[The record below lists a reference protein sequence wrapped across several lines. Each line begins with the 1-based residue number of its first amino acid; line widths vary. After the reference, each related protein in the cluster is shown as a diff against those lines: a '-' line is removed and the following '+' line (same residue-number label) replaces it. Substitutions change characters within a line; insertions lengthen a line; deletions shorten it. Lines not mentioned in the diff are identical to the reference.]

1 MNPVLPSNDS
11 SIAVGGGGRE
21 GWMASA
27 LIYAAFSAAVFV
39 VQGSQPP
46 LGPDHLSYFQLADS
60 IIASCPNGDFWRET
74 DSIRLFGVLLA
85 YLNRWTGSYVL
96 SMKVVLAVFSVLYLL
111 AAELFFRLFTNSRW
125 QAILFALLSGF
136 AVSFGFASWG
146 VTDSTALLPRTLV
159 APIVML
165 SMWFWFRYDGR
176 PQKYLVF
183 AFLVL
188 GSMLHLSTFYAVG
201 VLVIVEAWDILV
213 LKKMQADGLV
223 TAFVGGLLLAAALLF
238 SLEYAGISS
247 KLISTWVPTMLRSIG
262 LNVSYIDTGAPS
274 GCNKAHKSIP
284 AAATEPKAE
293 SSVAL
298 APTNATD
305 GSQVKPDTSKSTS
318 KGAQLPN
325 ALKPPKV
332 EELAPLAI
340 PGAPVTAPLA
350 RSRDLALQSAK
361 DAWAVELSLRPWRN
375 MPLPLVNVAN
385 ALSSSALILLLAFA
399 GMVSAKRAGLTRVDR
414 LMMAMFFAVPLF
426 AFGPQTMLWVLR
438 SFTPVY
444 PATIEEVRSL
454 SLIMI
459 PALYFI
465 LRLFKRTVDNGGS
478 LAPLKAGAIVIAVL
492 ALPLSMKSLP
502 HWARGQIL
510 SAMMTL
516 HVVDSMSAPRMA
528 NARAALGLLAGES
541 PLYYATQGVRDWF
554 VRTTPPGTRILT
566 NRDDMILLR
575 DRVIL
580 GPRQVSATTYG
591 ATLQETEIFLRTSQA
606 METNDTERVKELAAS
621 YDADFVLVAWRADGA
636 VFADNNFS
644 VIPVRKG
651 QVPR

>member
-1 MNPVLPSNDS
+1 MNPAPPSNDLS
-11 SIAVGGGGRE
+11 VAVGVGDRE
-21 GWMASA
+21 DWTVSA

-39 VQGSQPP
+39 VQGSQPT

-74 DSIRLFGVLLA
+74 DSIRFFAVLLA
-85 YLNRWTGSYVL
+85 YLNSWTGSHVL
-96 SMKVVLAVFSVLYLL
+96 SMKVVLAVFCTLYLL
-111 AAELFFRLFTNSRW
+111 AAELFFRLFASSRW
-125 QAILFALLSGF
+125 QAILFALLSSF

-183 AFLVL
+183 SFLIL
-188 GSMLHLSTFYAVG
+188 GSILHLSTFYAVG
-201 VLVIVEAWDILV
+201 VLMIVETWDIVV
-213 LKKMQADGLV
+213 LKKMQTYRLV
-223 TAFVGGLLLAAALLF
+223 AAFLGGLLLAGTLLY
-238 SLEYAGISS
+238 SLERAGISNKS
-247 KLISTWVPTMLRSIG
+247 IGTWVPTMLRSVG
-262 LNVSYIDTGAPS
+262 LNVSYIDTGALS
-274 GCNKAHKSIP
+274 GCNKATKSVP
-284 AAATEPKAE
+284 AAASEPKAV
-293 SSVAL
+293 VAMT
-298 APTNATD
+298 PTVTAD
-305 GSQVKPDTSKSTS
+305 DSQAKADTAKSTS
-318 KGAQLPN
+318 KSAQLPI
-325 ALKPPKV
+325 ALTPPKM
-332 EELAPLAI
+332 EEIAPPAI
-340 PGAPVTAPLA
+340 PSARVAAPLA
-350 RSRDLALQSAK
+350 RSRELALQSAK

-385 ALSSSALILLLAFA
+385 AFSSSALILLLALA

-414 LMMAMFFAVPLF
+414 LLMAMFFVVPLF

-438 SFTPVY
+438 SFTSVY

-465 LRLFKRTVDNGGS
+465 LRLFQRTVETGS
-478 LAPLKAGAIVIAVL
+478 SLVPLKAGAIVIGVL

-502 HWARGQIL
+502 NWARGQIL
-510 SAMMTL
+510 SAMIAL
-516 HVVDSMSAPRMA
+516 HVVDPMSGPRMA
-528 NARAALGLLAGES
+528 NARAALGLLGGES
-541 PLYYATQGVRDWF
+541 PLYYSTQGVRDWF
-554 VRTTPPGTRILT
+554 VSNTPPGTRILT

-580 GPRQVSATTYG
+580 GPRQVSATTYR
-591 ATLQETEIFLRTSQA
+591 ATLEETEIFLRTSQA
-606 METNDTERVKELAAS
+606 MAKSDTEQVKQIAAY
-621 YDADFVLVAWRADGA
+621 YDADFVVVPWRVDGA

-644 VIPVRKG
+644 VIPVRKV
-651 QVPR
+651 QVSR